1 MAKSKQ
7 KLACDDVV
15 YDNPSAVHEALK
27 PHLGYLLHK
36 TSVLFKYEGAKKL
49 APLGLQGYHFAALLI
64 IEAEPSTN
72 QIQICS
78 ETGVDKATMVKTI
91 DHLEDLKLVE
101 RVEST
106 NDRRV
111 KNLNLTK
118 KGKQILEK
126 AKVLRAQYEKEFMQ
140 GFTEKEVESFKKTLL
155 RLIEK

>member
-7 KLACDDVV
+7 KMSCDEVV
-15 YDNPSAVHEALK
+15 YENPSVVHEALK

-36 TSVLFKYEGAKKL
+36 ASVLFKFEGAKKF

-101 RVEST
+101 RLESK

-118 KGKQILEK
+118 KGKQVLEK
-126 AKVLRAQYEKEFMQ
+126 AKIIRAQHEKDFLS
-140 GFTEKEVESFKKTLL
+140 GLNDKEIENFKKTLL